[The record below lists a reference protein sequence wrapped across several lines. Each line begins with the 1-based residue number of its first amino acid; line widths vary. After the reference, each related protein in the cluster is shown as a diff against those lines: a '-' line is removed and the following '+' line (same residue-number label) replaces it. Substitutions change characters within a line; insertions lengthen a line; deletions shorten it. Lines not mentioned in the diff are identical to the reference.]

1 MRYPAAM
8 TDAHFVNQQ
17 LATVDADCIFT
28 RGGNITETIAV
39 PVELSTNASFS
50 GCVFKETAAARY
62 IYVPADE
69 NTLIRLEN
77 CTFQLKG
84 VTPGAQAVVL
94 RNTENREETTKGV
107 EDRVFS
113 DKPIE
118 VGVQD
123 ITVGY
128 EETYYDPDAIEELT
142 IVVGPNLEK
151 APEGAFL
158 SGDDEALVAYRKKL
172 VGCILAARIV
182 IGRFCSCNCN
192 CSCLDGWNVVLK
204 AIRMSGRLCITA

>member
-1 MRYPAAM
+1 
-8 TDAHFVNQQ
+8 
-17 LATVDADCIFT
+17 
-28 RGGNITETIAV
+28 
-39 PVELSTNASFS
+39 
-50 GCVFKETAAARY
+50 
-62 IYVPADE
+62 
-69 NTLIRLEN
+69 
-77 CTFQLKG
+77 

-94 RNTENREETTKGV
+94 RNTENGEESTKGV

-128 EETYYDPDAIEELT
+128 EDTYYDSDAIEELT

-158 SGDDEALVAYRKKL
+158 SGDDEALLAYRKKL
-172 VGCILAARIV
+172 VGCMLAARMDLA
-182 IGRFCSCNCN
+182 RQ
-192 CSCLDGWNVVLK
+192 VL
-204 AIRMSGRLCITA
+204 RLQLLMS